1 MIAKRNNKEKKRKEA
16 KKLIVEKV
24 NEFDKNARSFRPKQ
38 QFQQS
43 VDRPGK
49 ANFEQMIAIKQLK
62 RINKN
67 VTLNGADTN
76 RSNTAGSIDILDSY
90 DTYDEKMY

>member
-38 QFQQS
+38 QF
-43 VDRPGK
+43 
-49 ANFEQMIAIKQLK
+49 
-62 RINKN
+62 
-67 VTLNGADTN
+67 
-76 RSNTAGSIDILDSY
+76 
-90 DTYDEKMY
+90 